1 MHKAT
6 DTSEKV
12 MNRIMNENKW
22 AMPVHKQES
31 KMSKRFHRISLIISI
46 LILVGIS
53 VSFIYISPKQTSNI
67 EIEDNHHAESI
78 VTTTIRAT
86 DFAKTFSNL
95 DFVEIHDGVIDS
107 IGEPRIYQPDDDRN
121 HQAIIMFAILGI
133 SMITLF
139 LSWLSSEKDSDL
151 T

>member
-31 KMSKRFHRISLIISI
+31 KISKRFQRISLVISI

-53 VSFIYISPKQTSNI
+53 VSFIYISPKQTSQK
-67 EIEDNHHAESI
+67 EIEYSQSESI

-86 DFAKTFSNL
+86 DFAKSFSNL
-95 DFVEIHDGVIDS
+95 DFVEIHDGVIAS
-107 IGEPRIYQPDDDRN
+107 IGEPRIYQPKDEKN
-121 HQAIIMFAILGI
+121 SQAIIMLAILGI

-139 LSWLSSEKDSDL
+139 LSWLSSEKD
-151 T
+151 

>member
-22 AMPVHKQES
+22 AMPAHKQETR
-31 KMSKRFHRISLIISI
+31 MSKRFHSISLVISI

-53 VSFIYISPKQTSNI
+53 VSFIYISPNQALENGTEASQY
-67 EIEDNHHAESI
+67 EGL

-86 DFAKTFSNL
+86 DFAKSFSNL
-95 DFVEIHDGVIDS
+95 DFVEIHDGVVAS
-107 IGEPRIYQPDDDRN
+107 IGEPRIYQPEDAKN
-121 HQAIIMFAILGI
+121 SQAIIMLAILGV
-133 SMITLF
+133 SMVTLF
-139 LSWLSSEKDSDL
+139 LSWLSSEKD
-151 T
+151 

>member
-22 AMPVHKQES
+22 AMPAHKQES
-31 KMSKRFHRISLIISI
+31 KMSKRFHSISLIISI

-53 VSFIYISPKQTSNI
+53 VSFIYISPKQTVNNKVEVSQT
-67 EIEDNHHAESI
+67 EKAA
-78 VTTTIRAT
+78 TTTIREI
-86 DFAKTFSNL
+86 DFAKSFSNL
-95 DFVEIHDGVIDS
+95 DFVEIHDGVIAS
-107 IGEPRIYQPDDDRN
+107 IGEPRIYQPDDDKN
-121 HQAIIMFAILGI
+121 YQAITMLTILGI

-139 LSWLSSEKDSDL
+139 LSWLSSEKEPDH